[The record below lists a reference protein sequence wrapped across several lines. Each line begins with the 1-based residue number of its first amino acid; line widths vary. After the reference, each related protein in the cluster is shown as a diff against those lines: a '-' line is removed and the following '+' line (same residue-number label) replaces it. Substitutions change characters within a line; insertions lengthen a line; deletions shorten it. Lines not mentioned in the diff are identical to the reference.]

1 MKPHRYTTFIF
12 VAVVILFG
20 GRSVFAQAQVAD
32 RSFEAVLYVVAGSD
46 NATGRSELPKPLTG
60 IARQIREDHSFNNL
74 RLVNTYVARISQGG
88 RFEMKGLSDF
98 PNREGK
104 ELDSPGFAEWYVQGM
119 PNYTGSSLAIGSFR
133 FNLRV
138 PITLN
143 ADEGVKGSPALV
155 RYETAGL
162 TVDRIEVAPNT
173 SLLVGTIPLSK
184 STGTLFLILSVRPA

>member
-1 MKPHRYTTFIF
+1 MKLNRYTTLIF
-12 VAVVILFG
+12 VAAAILFG

-32 RSFEAVLYVVAGSD
+32 RNFEAVLYVVAGSD
-46 NATGRSELPKPLTG
+46 NAAGRSELPKPLAG
-60 IARQIREDHSFNNL
+60 IARQIREDFSFNNL

-104 ELDSPGFAEWYVQGM
+104 EFDSPGFTEWYVQGM

-133 FNLRV
+133 FNLRLPV
-138 PITLN
+138 TLN
-143 ADEGVKGSPALV
+143 AEEGGKNSSTVV
-155 RYETAGL
+155 RYENAGL
-162 TVDRIEVAPNT
+162 TVDRLEVAPNT